1 MHPFWLKRSALFF
14 VEALAQVVQNPFFE
28 TQIISNRK
36 YSNPLFFFS
45 FFLPLTN
52 VMVLGNRNSVVKRT
66 GMRSPRGT
74 RVSDFRQRCCLSTP
88 TVGKRLRTQS
98 TGFVRDGLGMGG
110 GMFFPLS
117 RGLVRSLLEW
127 MERFLL
133 AWGLFE
139 VGSSKVLTR
148 KASPRADGD
157 RSGTCWWCP
166 GCPSIARGP
175 WRRISSERSVLAL
188 GRRGARE
195 VSTQG

>member
-36 YSNPLFFFS
+36 YSNPLFFFFS

-98 TGFVRDGLGMGG
+98 TGFLRDGLGMGG
-110 GMFFPLS
+110 GNVFSPSLRALEPAGMNGEIPSGS
-117 RGLVRSLLEW
+117 RSFRG
-127 MERFLL
+127 
-133 AWGLFE
+133 GLFE
-139 VGSSKVLTR
+139 GSR
-148 KASPRADGD
+148 
-157 RSGTCWWCP
+157 
-166 GCPSIARGP
+166 
-175 WRRISSERSVLAL
+175 
-188 GRRGARE
+188 
-195 VSTQG
+195 